1 SDNEE
6 DFIRRAGRP
15 FFFMCNVSITAG
27 KRTCLENGDLLEAV
41 GAFFLV
47 KRCGHMV
54 SCAWTAPEP
63 LRRWVSSAQAQY
75 PEHPYPSQHPHGA
88 EGEEAQKGYEHGVF
102 YMAHID
108 YVGVRRGG
116 DRQAQAHQQAQSSM
130 EFHSRNHH
138 AFSPV
143 LLKETLPLQWAI

>member
-1 SDNEE
+1 
-6 DFIRRAGRP
+6 A
-15 FFFMCNVSITAG
+15 IT
-27 KRTCLENGDLLEAV
+27 KRILSVVQADPSS
-41 GAFFLV
+41 
-47 KRCGHMV
+47 
-54 SCAWTAPEP
+54 SCAMSRLLPGSGRALRMAICWRQLARSSSSNGVVIWSPVRGLPQNRCAGGSLAP
-63 LRRWVSSAQAQY
+63 QAQY
-75 PEHPYPSQHPHGA
+75 PEHPYPSQHPRGA